1 MTDGIG
7 ILWRRKRDRRFVF
20 GRAAASHQ
28 KQPTPLK
35 QEDTRSAPILTINAS
50 PQHVSIE
57 VPRALKVA
65 HHQQVSQYHP
75 FGGKL
80 GWCHASTPSIGQQ
93 GRAMDYRALT
103 AMLILKIL
111 FLSHLFHP

>member
-1 MTDGIG
+1 M
-7 ILWRRKRDRRFVF
+7 
-20 GRAAASHQ
+20 
-28 KQPTPLK
+28 
-35 QEDTRSAPILTINAS
+35 LTVQQDWSCAR

-80 GWCHASTPSIGQQ
+80 GWCHASTPSIVQQ
-93 GRAMDYRALT
+93 AQAIDYRALT
-103 AMLILKIL
+103 AMLILKTL
-111 FLSHLFHP
+111 FLSHLLPP